1 MLFSEFINRND
12 DARILNL
19 FAFKFANNMN
29 KTKLEESQLFT
40 TKQKT
45 KKPNFMIF
53 LSVNIYHRNSSSFD
67 AHLFCETSFHI
78 LML

>member
-29 KTKLEESQLFT
+29 KTKLEESQLFM
-40 TKQKT
+40 TKQKKT
-45 KKPNFMIF
+45 NFMIF
-53 LSVNIYHRNSSSFD
+53 LSVNIYHRN
-67 AHLFCETSFHI
+67 
-78 LML
+78 